1 MDWEIV
7 WTVLNS
13 KLISEM
19 RENGSVVFLLYLL
32 SFVSLSTMK

>member
-19 RENGSVVFLLYLL
+19 RENGSVI
-32 SFVSLSTMK
+32 SFFCIS